1 MEPWASCSLSCSLC
15 LALSVLLSLS
25 CSLCL
30 ALSLKEKSSETL
42 QFILPRANTLV
53 EYTSEESWRA
63 SVGARGRSSVR
74 PVSTRSIDPL
84 LSSDAA
90 RRMTDPPPTSSTSF
104 SGWLTSKPAA
114 DREPKTGDGAASA
127 LAGWAKSYQ
136 DGQQGSKSS
145 LDIEAGTSLIAST
158 LTSTFKSIS
167 STTSAALDS
176 AAVTQQQYAYF
187 FGFLGVGVLLV
198 LLSFFV
204 FLPMII
210 LRPSKFAI
218 TFSLGSMLILMSLG
232 FLRGWKSMVQ
242 GMVERER
249 IGPSALYVGSL
260 VGTLW
265 ASLVAKSYLLSIGMV
280 GVQVA
285 MLTYY
290 VVSLVPGGAAGL
302 RVLAGGAFGMAKK
315 AVVG

>member
-1 MEPWASCSLSCSLC
+1 
-15 LALSVLLSLS
+15 
-25 CSLCL
+25 
-30 ALSLKEKSSETL
+30 
-42 QFILPRANTLV
+42 
-53 EYTSEESWRA
+53 
-63 SVGARGRSSVR
+63 
-74 PVSTRSIDPL
+74 
-84 LSSDAA
+84 
-90 RRMTDPPPTSSTSF
+90 MTDPPTTSSTSF
-104 SGWLTSKPAA
+104 SGWLTSKPAT
-114 DREPKTGDGAASA
+114 DREPAAGEGAASA

-136 DGQQGSKSS
+136 GGQQAAATPSI
-145 LDIEAGTSLIAST
+145 DIEAGTSLIAST

-218 TFSLGSMLILMSLG
+218 TFSLGSMMILVSLG
-232 FLRGWKSMVQ
+232 FLRGWKNMMS
-242 GMVERER
+242 GMMEKERV
-249 IGPSALYVGSL
+249 GPTALYVGSL

-285 MLTYY
+285 MLVYY
-290 VVSLVPGGAAGL
+290 VVSMVPGGATGA
-302 RVLAGGAFGMAKK
+302 RALAGGAFGMAKK
-315 AVVG
+315 AVIG

>member
-1 MEPWASCSLSCSLC
+1 M
-15 LALSVLLSLS
+15 
-25 CSLCL
+25 
-30 ALSLKEKSSETL
+30 
-42 QFILPRANTLV
+42 
-53 EYTSEESWRA
+53 
-63 SVGARGRSSVR
+63 
-74 PVSTRSIDPL
+74 
-84 LSSDAA
+84 
-90 RRMTDPPPTSSTSF
+90 
-104 SGWLTSKPAA
+104 
-114 DREPKTGDGAASA
+114 
-127 LAGWAKSYQ
+127 
-136 DGQQGSKSS
+136 
-145 LDIEAGTSLIAST
+145 
-158 LTSTFKSIS
+158 
-167 STTSAALDS
+167 
-176 AAVTQQQYAYF
+176 
-187 FGFLGVGVLLV
+187 LLV

-290 VVSLVPGGAAGL
+290 VVSLVPGGRGGGCGCWPEGRLGWRRKPWLDDRMAGWSV
-302 RVLAGGAFGMAKK
+302 RW
-315 AVVG
+315 